1 MSAFL
6 DDFLQED
13 TLLAL
18 VGSRARFALFGK
30 HPGWDD
36 FVTLALEGRSLAVAK
51 TLLFTE
57 GIGSQTGSDLYP
69 NQERIDFDHVF
80 LWQKAKQFI
89 IGLIWQS
96 QDSKGRSK
104 YPMIF
109 CVHCIGVA
117 QPWALHTLLPKME
130 QVRQGCIATSSS
142 EEVRSVFLR
151 LKGEM
156 RELVATAPTGVAQL
170 DHRHAERARFISR
183 SEWGMERGKLT
194 GLLDVLAGMAF
205 GPVNQGALFR
215 MAGRHLVDRKAE
227 VGPRAQALQIRV
239 PPCGGS
245 AAEVLTQWSDF
256 LGYLLG
262 WRLPALFV
270 FPRQKNWLDIVV
282 GEPAPSQFT
291 FLRAPLGM
299 IPLESDKTRPLN
311 AAFKAAAEQLLAEY
325 LNPQSSRQRPNR
337 KIARLALLVLGPLVA
352 GAVLAAYLRISPPE
366 AIPGF
371 LRDLAR
377 VLGNPHL
384 QFAP

>member
-1 MSAFL
+1 
-6 DDFLQED
+6 
-13 TLLAL
+13 
-18 VGSRARFALFGK
+18 
-30 HPGWDD
+30 
-36 FVTLALEGRSLAVAK
+36 
-51 TLLFTE
+51 
-57 GIGSQTGSDLYP
+57 
-69 NQERIDFDHVF
+69 
-80 LWQKAKQFI
+80 
-89 IGLIWQS
+89 
-96 QDSKGRSK
+96 
-104 YPMIF
+104 
-109 CVHCIGVA
+109 
-117 QPWALHTLLPKME
+117 
-130 QVRQGCIATSSS
+130 
-142 EEVRSVFLR
+142 
-151 LKGEM
+151 
-156 RELVATAPTGVAQL
+156 
-170 DHRHAERARFISR
+170 
-183 SEWGMERGKLT
+183 
-194 GLLDVLAGMAF
+194 
-205 GPVNQGALFR
+205 
-215 MAGRHLVDRKAE
+215 
-227 VGPRAQALQIRV
+227 V